1 MIWKVMHWSINS
13 LFWIALALVIASMAS
28 NRRSATIRASGTVEF
43 APRWFG
49 VWALTYVAIRMCF
62 ITWGY
67 LRHGLSEPL
76 TFATG
81 AMLGFVSVGL
91 VFMLPGTVL
100 VADSGLEQVFW
111 LWRNKRIRW
120 EEIVEINTERK
131 GSAVTV
137 IGADK
142 TKIIHSSQLPDR
154 PRFLLEIKSHCG
166 ENLPA
171 DFPNGDTKNNSSA

>member
-1 MIWKVMHWSINS
+1 MIWRVIHWSVS
-13 LFWIALALVIASMAS
+13 FFFWIALALLIASMVS
-28 NRRSATIRASGTVEF
+28 NRSSATVRASGKVEF

-49 VWALTYVAIRMCF
+49 VWALIYVAIRMGF

-67 LRHGLSEPL
+67 LRHGLGEPL

-81 AMLGFVSVGL
+81 VSLGLASVGL
-91 VFMLPGTVL
+91 VLTLPGTVL
-100 VADSGLEQVFW
+100 VSDSGLEEVLWF
-111 LWRNKRIRW
+111 WRNKRIRW
-120 EEIVEINTERK
+120 EDIVEINTERK

-142 TKIIHSSQLPDR
+142 TKIIHSNRLPDR
-154 PRFLLEIKSHCG
+154 PRFLFEIRQQCG

-171 DFPNGDTKNNSSA
+171 DFPGTDVSNDSA

>member
-1 MIWKVMHWSINS
+1 MIWKVIHWSIDF
-13 LFWIALALVIASMAS
+13 LFWVALALFIASMIS
-28 NRRSATIRASGTVEF
+28 NRRSATVRASGTVEF

-49 VWALTYVAIRMCF
+49 VWALMYVAMRMCF

-67 LRHGLSEPL
+67 LQHGLTEPL
-76 TFATG
+76 TFVTG
-81 AMLGFVSVGL
+81 VLLGLTSVGL
-91 VFMLPGTVL
+91 VSGLPGTVL
-100 VADSGLEQVFW
+100 VTGSGLEEVIW

-142 TKIIHSSQLPDR
+142 TKIIHSSRLPDR
-154 PRFLLEIKSHCG
+154 PRFLLEIKRQCG

-171 DFPNGDTKNNSSA
+171 DFPNGDANNNSSV